1 MTIASHFPY
10 EAEVIE
16 RCQESPTI
24 FSLVLRLTDP
34 VIASEYRFTPGQF
47 NMLYLFGVGEIP
59 ISIVSDPERPGQLIH
74 TIRDV
79 GRVSHGFSQLEV
91 GDRIGLRGPF
101 GRGWPLVQ
109 LEGQDIMIV
118 TGGLGCAPV
127 VSVIN
132 YILRRRER
140 YGRLVILQGVKHS
153 SDLIWRERYAEWE
166 KLDNTQVLLAADV
179 GGEPWPGF
187 VGPITVLF
195 EHARFN
201 PQQTVAMMCGPERM
215 IHAAA
220 DLLIER
226 GMQAWDI
233 WISMERNMQCAVGQC
248 GHCQFG
254 SSFVCR
260 NGPVYRYP
268 DAGELLAK
276 RGF

>member
-1 MTIASHFPY
+1 
-10 EAEVIE
+10 V
-16 RCQESPTI
+16 
-24 FSLVLRLTDP
+24 VRLTDP
-34 VIASEYRFTPGQF
+34 VVASEYRFTPGQF

-59 ISIVSDPERPGQLIH
+59 ISIVSDPARPGQLIH

-101 GRGWPLVQ
+101 GSGWPLVQ

-179 GGEPWPGF
+179 GGKPWPGF

-268 DAGELLAK
+268 DASELLAK

>member
-1 MTIASHFPY
+1 
-10 EAEVIE
+10 V
-16 RCQESPTI
+16 
-24 FSLVLRLTDP
+24 V
-34 VIASEYRFTPGQF
+34 ASEYRFTPGQF

-59 ISIVSDPERPGQLIH
+59 ISIVSDPARPGQLIH

-166 KLDNTQVLLAADV
+166 KQDNTQVLLAADV
-179 GGEPWPGF
+179 GGKPWPGF

-201 PQQTVAMMCGPERM
+201 PQQT
-215 IHAAA
+215 
-220 DLLIER
+220 ER
-226 GMQAWDI
+226 GLQAWDI

-268 DAGELLAK
+268 DASELLAK